1 MGIGQIQRLMEQSRT
16 LIVKPHNGK
25 RFKAPKRRIPDLER
39 FLSVLSKN
47 PKLLATIKSGIS
59 IPLTTN

>member
-1 MGIGQIQRLMEQSRT
+1 MEQSRP

-25 RFKAPKRRIPDLER
+25 RFKAPKWRIPDLEL